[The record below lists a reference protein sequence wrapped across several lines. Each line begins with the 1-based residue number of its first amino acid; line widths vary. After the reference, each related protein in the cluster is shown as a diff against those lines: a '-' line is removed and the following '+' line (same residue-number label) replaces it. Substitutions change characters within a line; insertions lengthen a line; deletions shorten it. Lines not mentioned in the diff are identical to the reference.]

1 MSLVTDTIRTYLPVK
16 RKTTPS
22 GWISFNAPCC
32 GDTRGRGG
40 IIFNQGDAVS
50 YHCFNCQF
58 RCSWQPGRLLSHK
71 MKNFMSSLNMDDTLI
86 NKLALESL
94 KLHDEDIQS
103 IRNLIPVFYERA
115 LPMDSRSLVEWENW
129 GKLGGVDDVNDLII
143 EVLGI
148 NHSGVYSSY
157 TVSSIST
164 INWTGT
170 SISGTDTFKVSGS
183 NYSGKVDKIIV
194 S

>member
-1 MSLVTDTIRTYLPVK
+1 
-16 RKTTPS
+16 
-22 GWISFNAPCC
+22 
-32 GDTRGRGG
+32 
-40 IIFNQGDAVS
+40 
-50 YHCFNCQF
+50 
-58 RCSWQPGRLLSHK
+58 
-71 MKNFMSSLNMDDTLI
+71 MDDTLI